1 MSVALY
7 FVAAADH
14 AEILLRGPRQVWL
27 RPHPFVS
34 PATALA
40 TRALTRAMVRRCSL
54 CEELRFQHEP
64 PQHRTCG
71 DNYDV
76 MRLAPREAE
85 HARQLMEFWWPSE
98 PDDVP
103 RGLRT
108 MAAVAESRNL

>member
-14 AEILLRGPRQVWL
+14 AEILLRGPQQVWL
-27 RPHPFVS
+27 RPHQFVND
-34 PATALA
+34 ATALA
-40 TRALTRAMVRRCSL
+40 TRALTRAMVRRCSP

-71 DNYDV
+71 VDYDV
-76 MRLAPREAE
+76 MRLQPGEADR
-85 HARQLMEFWWPSE
+85 ARQLMTFWWPSE
-98 PDDVP
+98 PEDVP
-103 RGLRT
+103 RGLRS